1 MDIHWPFLFS
11 QGGKKMGQ
19 QGTLSN
25 IQMDLADVTFN
36 GVSLGYTKGGVE
48 VNITQAFVD
57 AIIDDF
63 GDTPVK
69 TWDKGI
75 AIEVIVH
82 RANLAVAFPTAV
94 DAGDRLKF
102 GGQAGAVISPGRL
115 VINPVAGNLDPIV
128 VYGARPTSDVAIP
141 FNLDDIATID
151 ITFVGTIVAGR
162 ADGDRLFR
170 IGGPAS

>member
-1 MDIHWPFLFS
+1 
-11 QGGKKMGQ
+11 MGQ
-19 QGTLSN
+19 QGTLQN
-25 IQMDLADVTFN
+25 IQMDLADVTFD

-69 TWDKGI
+69 TWDKGV

-82 RANLAVAFPTAV
+82 LAESARANLAVAFPTAI

-128 VYGARPTSDVAIP
+128 VYGARPTSDVSIP

-151 ITFVGTIVAGR
+151 ITFVGTIVASR

>member
-1 MDIHWPFLFS
+1 
-11 QGGKKMGQ
+11 MGQ
-19 QGTLSN
+19 QGTLTN
-25 IQMDLADVTFN
+25 INMDLADVTFD
-36 GVSLGYTKGGVE
+36 GVSLGFTKGGVE

-69 TWDKGI
+69 TYDKGVQ
-75 AIEVIVH
+75 IEVIVH
-82 RANLAVAFPTAV
+82 LAESARANLAVAFPTAV
-94 DAGDRLKF
+94 VMGDRLKF
-102 GGQAGAVISPGRL
+102 GAQAGSVIPTGRL
-115 VINPVAGNLDPIV
+115 VINPVQGNLDPVV
-128 VYGARPTSDVAIP
+128 VYAARPTSEVALP

-151 ITFVGTIVAGR
+151 ITFMGTIDADR